1 MNPAINQQSINSVH
15 KVFVELTGMPLVL
28 TMGRIFIYEQWLL
41 QFTEADLRIVVP
53 YIKKGI
59 KAGRR
64 QPGALKF
71 SNLIENPARFEE
83 DLGMAK
89 AESRRPVIDRE
100 RSSVLKSTGR
110 PATEMPRDTA
120 VHVSQ
125 VISKT
130 TMDNWEAM
138 KRQLGITPNGQ

>member
-41 QFTEADLRIVVP
+41 QFTEADLRVVVP

-59 KAGRR
+59 KSGRR

-71 SNLIENPARFEE
+71 SNLIENPERFEE
-83 DLGMAK
+83 DLSMAR
-89 AESRRPVIDRE
+89 AESRRPLVDKGRGDAL
-100 RSSVLKSTGR
+100 RATGR
-110 PATEMPRDTA
+110 PATEMPHNTA
-120 VHVSQ
+120 KHIGE
-125 VISKT
+125 VINT
-130 TMDNWEAM
+130 NWKEDLANL
-138 KRQLGITPNGQ
+138 KQQLGMQ